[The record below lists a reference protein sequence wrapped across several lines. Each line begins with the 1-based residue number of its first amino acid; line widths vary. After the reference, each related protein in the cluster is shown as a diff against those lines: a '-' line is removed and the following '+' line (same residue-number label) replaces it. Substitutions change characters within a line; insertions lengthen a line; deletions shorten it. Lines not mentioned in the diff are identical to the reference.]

1 MGRMRHHAQK
11 AKPRSIEPH
20 SQEIS
25 VCKHYMHMLG
35 PEEKSSRAHVAV
47 GDINGEEKS
56 TSSPAFTIASRSD
69 YMVVLDREG
78 R

>member
-1 MGRMRHHAQK
+1 MRRMRHHAQK
-11 AKPRSIEPH
+11 AKPRRIEPH

-25 VCKHYMHMLG
+25 VCKHYMRMLG
-35 PEEKSSRAHVAV
+35 PKEKSSRAHVAV
-47 GDINGEEKS
+47 GDISGEEKS
-56 TSSPAFTIASRSD
+56 TSSPTFTITGRSD